1 MIHTFFSQLS
11 QLLCATIF
19 MLPIG
24 LLQGV
29 NAQDINY
36 GIKAGSNLTQL
47 RSKEPD
53 WSSQKW
59 LARPTVGMY
68 LQAHNEVSRVF
79 FQTEVLYSQK
89 GGILTYG
96 QSSNEQKQGVHAPR
110 IGQEIRRSIHFLDVP
125 VTIGMH
131 LFEEKIALYTGSMIS
146 YPIYARQTGGLGEDD
161 HWYSTQTLN
170 TLLAFQFGLQI
181 KLRKMMRLDIRYERN
196 LGPIG
201 FVLPSG
207 QQVNDQM
214 HNVQVTLQWDLFSDR
229 ENIFKF

>member
-1 MIHTFFSQLS
+1 MIHTFFSQLN
-11 QLLCATIF
+11 QLLCATIC
-19 MLPIG
+19 MLSVS
-24 LLQGV
+24 LLHSI

-47 RSKEPD
+47 RSREPN

-59 LARPTVGMY
+59 LARPTIGMY
-68 LQAHNEVSRVF
+68 LQAHNEASRVF
-79 FQTEVLYSQK
+79 FQTEMLYSQK
-89 GGILTYG
+89 GGALTYSQG
-96 QSSNEQKQGVHAPR
+96 NNEQKQGVLSPQV
-110 IGQEIRRSIHFLDVP
+110 GQEIRRSIHFLDIP

-131 LFEEKIALYTGSMIS
+131 LFDEKIALYTGSMIS
-146 YPIYARQTGGLGEDD
+146 YPIYARQTGGMGEDD
-161 HWYSTQTLN
+161 RWYSTETLN

-196 LGPIG
+196 LGRMG

-229 ENIFKF
+229 ENVFRF